1 MTYPV
6 KHISISINRPASEVY
21 RFISKPENFP
31 KWVAFVTSISKKGGD
46 VWIGKTDVGDVRII
60 FTPANE
66 FGIADYWLAI
76 TNGVAVNN
84 PIRVVE
90 NNKNCE
96 VISTLFLMPGRSED
110 DLKKDTQSVLRDLR
124 KLKDIMER
132 RIERIPALHGNEATI
147 CRN

>member
-21 RFISKPENFP
+21 KFISNPENFP

-46 VWIGKTDVGDVRII
+46 VWLGKTDLGDIRII
-60 FTPANE
+60 FTPTNE
-66 FGIADYWLAI
+66 FGIADYWLI
-76 TNGVAVNN
+76 LTNGVTVNN
-84 PIRVVE
+84 PMRVVE

-96 VISTLFLMPGRSED
+96 IIFTLFLMSGRSEV
-110 DLKKDTQSVLRDLR
+110 DLKKDAQAVLKDLR
-124 KLKDIMER
+124 KLKDIMESR
-132 RIERIPALHGNEATI
+132 TERTSALHGNEATI